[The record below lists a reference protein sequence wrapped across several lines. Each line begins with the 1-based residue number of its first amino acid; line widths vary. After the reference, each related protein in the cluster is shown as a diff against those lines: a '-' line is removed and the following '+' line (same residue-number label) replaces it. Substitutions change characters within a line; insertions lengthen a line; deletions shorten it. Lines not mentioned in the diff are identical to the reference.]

1 MIFTAIQAFTTLG
14 STGNSSRL
22 PRVLPMPRVWLMSSQ
37 SLPFF
42 PEVLYLCSYISIP
55 PLSKAKPNCSPSDEA
70 CHYCR
75 LPGCPTR
82 AHCQED
88 EICPIP
94 VPVLVQCH
102 PTEMLQQ
109 LETEVFLASTRRIH
123 SKKDES
129 QTVENAFH
137 VSRTKRLRRNLQPG
151 ARAERGE
158 GGEMS
163 VEPAVSR
170 REGTQGTLFPRPQCP
185 SPYLAEA
192 PANLVPSLSWYTSTC
207 HAWLG
212 AAWAHGALT
221 AVPPT
226 ACPGSLGGLL
236 TWKGVHAREA
246 VQSEGRTCSSQ
257 MP

>member
-22 PRVLPMPRVWLMSSQ
+22 PRVLPVPRVWLMSSQ

-42 PEVLYLCSYISIP
+42 PEVLYLYSYMSIP
-55 PLSKAKPNCSPSDEA
+55 PLSKAKPDCSLSDVA
-70 CHYCR
+70 CHYYR

-137 VSRTKRLRRNLQPG
+137 VSSRKKHLRRNLQPG
-151 ARAERGE
+151 ARAESRGE
-158 GGEMS
+158 GGDRCQWNQWS
-163 VEPAVSR
+163 QPR
-170 REGTQGTLFPRPQCP
+170 RRDSGHP
-185 SPYLAEA
+185 
-192 PANLVPSLSWYTSTC
+192 V
-207 HAWLG
+207 
-212 AAWAHGALT
+212 
-221 AVPPT
+221 PT
-226 ACPGSLGGLL
+226 ATVSLTLSCRSPCQLGSFTQL
-236 TWKGVHAREA
+236 VHQHLPCMA
-246 VQSEGRTCSSQ
+246 
-257 MP
+257 